1 MLTRTKARAN
11 EDKTQGENH
20 ATTPGPYGFEGFCV
34 FGGLRVSKNT
44 LLKPSKIRFRR
55 EQSEQGKNL
64 SQATHTARAA
74 RHGKKKQKIQSQHP
88 AFQKSPLSDSESILA
103 FRLLP
108 WRF

>member
-55 EQSEQGKNL
+55 EQSEQSKNL
-64 SQATHTARAA
+64 SQATHTRRPA
-74 RHGKKKQKIQSQHP
+74 GEEKKQKKHY
-88 AFQKSPLSDSESILA
+88 
-103 FRLLP
+103 
-108 WRF
+108 RFGF